1 MFTDYLR
8 ISINNLLQRK
18 TRSFLTI
25 IGIVIGIMAVVAL
38 ISIGQ
43 GLQESITGQFEKIG
57 SDRIIIQGGI
67 MSYGSPGLGS
77 DKLTQDDF
85 EVIRDV
91 LGVKTAAP
99 VSFKIVEIEYKENR
113 GITMISAMHEDY
125 VEEMFLGM
133 DLYEIEKGDMPKKG
147 NRGNICIGSRL
158 ASGDFWG
165 EDGPKMIIRSKI
177 TLGETNFEKEFRVNC
192 IMKETGSPDD
202 DSAIYMLMEDF
213 KEIFNEPADEY
224 GVIFAKTK
232 EGFDVDKVAEE
243 IEEELKDARGDENF
257 QVATLEQV
265 IESFGSILGILNM
278 FLVGI
283 AAISLL
289 VGGIGIMNTIYTS
302 VLERTREIGIMKSI
316 GAKNNDILLIF
327 LIEAGTLGLI
337 GGIIGCGIGILL
349 GKAVELAAHESG
361 FTLFNA
367 LISPG
372 LILGALMFSIA
383 VGVVSGMLPARQAS
397 RLKPVDALRFD

>member
-158 ASGDFWG
+158 ASGEFWG

-177 TLGETNFEKEFRVNC
+177 ILGETNFEKEFRVNC

>member
-1 MFTDYLR
+1 
-8 ISINNLLQRK
+8 
-18 TRSFLTI
+18 
-25 IGIVIGIMAVVAL
+25 MAVVAL

-158 ASGDFWG
+158 ASGEFWG

>member
-158 ASGDFWG
+158 ASGEFWG